1 MLVLERTGVKWLY
14 FIEALNE
21 TGAMRD
27 LSIAGANDDE
37 RMQSLAQSL
46 LGMKFRFNEVECE
59 SLVKE
64 RGGVFKKFN
73 VLLPVEYL
81 GKFPIEAAPE
91 VRQATIGEPT
101 GATAVSELTPPVE
114 QPPEV

>member
-1 MLVLERTGVKWLY
+1 
-14 FIEALNE
+14 
-21 TGAMRD
+21 MRD

-37 RMQSLAQSL
+37 RMKSLAQSL

-59 SLVKE
+59 SLVKV
-64 RGGVFKKFN
+64 RGGEFKKFN

-81 GKFPIEAAPE
+81 GKSAIEAAPE
-91 VRQATIGEPT
+91 VRQTTIGEPT
-101 GATAVSELTPPVE
+101 GAPAVGEPVTPPTE